1 VLARLAAVSLAFVFI
16 WKHALFM
23 NPPPLPRR
31 RNVVIRLLAGLWATV
46 NFTRNLILNLFFF
59 GFLLLLL
66 LSFLGAVAS
75 ERLKP
80 LQEHTTLVI
89 APQGRLVE
97 QYSSDALSRALGE
110 AMNDDS
116 AREIQLRDV
125 LRALEAARD
134 ESKIERVV
142 LELDRLRPSGLASL
156 REMAKAVQAVRASGK
171 QVIAFSENMNQWQYL
186 LAAQADE
193 IWLDPMGGVLLEGL
207 SRYRL
212 YYRTALQDKL
222 GVDVHLFK
230 VGEYK
235 SAAEP
240 YVLDAAS
247 PEALQADLYWMSDLW
262 QRYLA
267 DIAQARQLD
276 VAQLINSIDTLPEG
290 IAATHGDLAQFAL
303 QQGLIDEL
311 KTRSEAYARL
321 TQLGVAETEKNNL
334 RGFRHITLEDW
345 LKQVD
350 AQQSPF
356 DSRPQVAVVV
366 AEGEI
371 AGGDQPVGKV
381 GGQSTSALLHRAR
394 KDASVK
400 AVVLRVNSPGG
411 EVFASEQIRREVEV
425 IQQAGKPVVVS
436 MGDMA
441 ASGGYWISMN
451 ADRIYADASTITGSI
466 GIFGLVPN
474 VARSLDKIG
483 VHADGVGTTRFAGA
497 FDLTRPLDPNVG
509 QVIQSVIDK
518 GYADFIGRVAQAR
531 GRSVSATDAVARG
544 RVWSGAQALERNLV
558 DEMGGL
564 SDALNEAARR
574 AQLEEGNWQVRYIE
588 KDGSTLERFMSRFA
602 ASGSGTWLLADA
614 HWARALLAPRMSPL
628 NPALDDLHFVE
639 NALTSRQGMPVKTL
653 AYCFCGL

>member
-1 VLARLAAVSLAFVFI
+1 
-16 WKHALFM
+16 M
-23 NPPPLPRR
+23 NPPPLPRQ
-31 RNVVIRLLAGLWATV
+31 RNPVIRVLAGLWATI
-46 NFTRNLILNLFFF
+46 NFTRNLLLNLFFF
-59 GFLLLLL
+59 GFLFTLLLVIL
-66 LSFLGAVAS
+66 AAIAGGGSS
-75 ERLKP
+75 LKP
-80 LQEHTTLVI
+80 LQERTTLLI

-110 AMNDDS
+110 AMDDDS
-116 AREIQLRDV
+116 AREIQLRDL
-125 LRALEAARD
+125 LRALEAAAN
-134 ESKIERVV
+134 ENKIERVV
-142 LELDRLRPSGLASL
+142 LELDRLQPSGLASL
-156 REMAKAVQAVRASGK
+156 REIAKAIQAVRAAGK
-171 QVIAFSENMNQWQYL
+171 PVIAFSENMGQWQYL

-193 IWLDPMGGVLLEGL
+193 VWLDPMGAVLLEGL

-212 YYRTALQDKL
+212 YFRTALQDKL

-262 QRYLA
+262 QRYLT
-267 DIAQARQLD
+267 DIAQARQLN
-276 VAQLINSIDTLPEG
+276 AQQLAHSIDTLPEAV
-290 IAATHGDLAQFAL
+290 AATHGDLAQLAL

-311 KTRSEAYARL
+311 KTRNEAY
-321 TQLGVAETEKNNL
+321 QLLAQRGIAEDINKNNT
-334 RGFRHITLEDW
+334 RGFRHIGLDDW
-345 LKQVD
+345 LKHLD
-350 AQQSPF
+350 AQASPF
-356 DSRPQVAVVV
+356 DSRSQIAVVV

-371 AGGDQPVGKV
+371 AGGDQPLGKV
-381 GGQSTSALLHRAR
+381 GGQSTSALLSRAR
-394 KDASVK
+394 TDNAVK

-411 EVFASEQIRREVEV
+411 EVFASEQIRREVQA

-466 GIFGLVPN
+466 GIFGLMPN
-474 VARSLDKIG
+474 LARSLDKMG

-497 FDLTRPLDPNVG
+497 FDLTRPLDPHVG

-518 GYADFIGRVAQAR
+518 GYNDFINRVAQAR
-531 GRSVSATDAVARG
+531 GRSVSATDQVARG
-544 RVWSGAQALERNLV
+544 RVWSGAQAMEHHLV

-564 SDALNEAARR
+564 SEALNEAARL
-574 AQLEEGNWQVRYIE
+574 AQLEQGSWQVRYIE

-602 ASGSGTWLLADA
+602 SSRSGIWLLADS
-614 HWARALLAPRMSPL
+614 HWIRSQHLSSL
-628 NPALDDLHFVE
+628 NPALNELHFVE
-639 NALTSRQGMPVKTL
+639 NALKRPQGTPVKAL